1 MVKLNINGIGRRTA
15 RLTMP
20 VGQAGSWLL
29 ASGFWLMAYGSG
41 MHLAISRHPSP
52 FVSSGMKDSVPPLL
66 LFTSCLSPSSVTL
79 ENSECHG
86 LPFVTVDLAAGLFV
100 SAL

>member
-29 ASGFWLMAYGSG
+29 ASGFWLLAYG
-41 MHLAISRHPSP
+41 LWLRYASRH
-52 FVSSGMKDSVPPLL
+52 
-66 LFTSCLSPSSVTL
+66 LSPSITL
-79 ENSECHG
+79 RVLGHEGFCPAFAPLHLLS
-86 LPFVTVDLAAGLFV
+86 LPIFGHVGKL
-100 SAL
+100 